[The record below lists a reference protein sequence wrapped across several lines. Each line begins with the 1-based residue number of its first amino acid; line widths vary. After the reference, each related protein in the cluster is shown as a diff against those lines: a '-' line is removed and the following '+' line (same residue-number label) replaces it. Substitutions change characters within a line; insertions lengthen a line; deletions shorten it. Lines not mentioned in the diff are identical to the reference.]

1 VNILVAGIGNIFLGD
16 DGFGCE
22 VARRLAM
29 RPQRAGV
36 RVVDFGIRGFD
47 LSFALLDPPEITI
60 FVDAISRGGE
70 PGTLYTVEPDL
81 AVLDEDETSLV
92 DMHGMNP
99 MRVLRM
105 VKAMGGSFGRILL
118 VGCEPA
124 DFGDELEGRMGLSRP
139 VAGAIDRAVEIVE
152 SLVERTMLET
162 AA

>member
-105 VKAMGGSFGRILL
+105 VKAMGGRFGRILL

-124 DFGDELEGRMGLSRP
+124 DFGDELEDRMGLSRP

-152 SLVERTMLET
+152 SLVERTILET